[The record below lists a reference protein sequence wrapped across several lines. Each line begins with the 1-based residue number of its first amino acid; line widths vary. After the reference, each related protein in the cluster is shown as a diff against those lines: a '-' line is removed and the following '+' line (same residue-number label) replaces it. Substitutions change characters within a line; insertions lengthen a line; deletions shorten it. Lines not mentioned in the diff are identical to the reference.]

1 MLLGVITKSSPY
13 KIQVCA
19 PSDTAIDH
27 ILTRI
32 YESGLTSTAKEE
44 FNELFVRVS
53 SVNAEVSNFIKPFT
67 LREKCRK
74 KRFDQLSPIK

>member
-1 MLLGVITKSSPY
+1 MPDGCPY

-32 YESGLTSTAKEE
+32 YESGLVGTSKDM
-44 FNELFVRVS
+44 FNEFFVRVS
-53 SVNAEVSNFIKPFT
+53 SVNSEVNSFIKPFT
-67 LREKCRK
+67 LREKCRQ
-74 KRFDQLSPIK
+74 KRIEQLKPVK